1 MVLLPFGFVLPDF
14 SQLVLSLVA
23 GAVWSIATYF
33 LYLTIT
39 KNEVSRTVPAIG
51 GILPIFTFLIS
62 LLFFPREMRVDF
74 FYFLALFLL
83 VAGSIVITLKK
94 KSDFF
99 QNFGL
104 SVLTAISFGLGFF
117 LTKVVYLHQDFLS
130 GFVLMR
136 IGGVLIGL
144 SFLAFSEVRQ
154 TVFDFRPK
162 RKKEAVLPFFL
173 GQIIGGGAFV
183 LQNYSV
189 ALAKINQIPLINALE
204 GVRYVFLLFFIFLI
218 SRKFPKLLKE
228 ETTTLSLKQKILGIL
243 LISAG
248 LCLLALL

>member
-1 MVLLPFGFVLPDF
+1 
-14 SQLVLSLVA
+14 
-23 GAVWSIATYF
+23 
-33 LYLTIT
+33 
-39 KNEVSRTVPAIG
+39 
-51 GILPIFTFLIS
+51 
-62 LLFFPREMRVDF
+62 
-74 FYFLALFLL
+74 
-83 VAGSIVITLKK
+83 
-94 KSDFF
+94 
-99 QNFGL
+99 
-104 SVLTAISFGLGFF
+104 
-117 LTKVVYLHQDFLS
+117 
-130 GFVLMR
+130 MR

-162 RKKEAVLPFFL
+162 RKKEAILPFFL

-218 SRKFPKLLKE
+218 SRRFPKLLKE
-228 ETTTLSLKQKILGIL
+228 ETTTLSLRQKILGIL

-248 LCLLALL
+248 LSLLALL